1 MQEGVTASYGFIGF
15 GLIGGSIARAIRD
28 AQPSARIIVYD
39 PKAQALGQA
48 KDDGVVNE
56 IVPEIGSRFS
66 ALDIIFLC
74 APVGENNENLRRL
87 KPYLSPVTTVTDIG
101 SVKGPV
107 HETVTELQLE
117 RQFIGGH
124 PMTGSERTGYINSK
138 ASLLENAY
146 YILTHAD
153 GVELDRIA
161 QMQSFAE
168 MVGAIPLTL
177 TAEEHD
183 YVTGAVSHLPHVI
196 SATLVNL
203 VQDADD
209 DLETMKQIAAGG
221 FKDITRISSSS
232 PELWQQICLMNRDNL
247 VELLDRYMEA
257 LREAKN
263 TIANRKEAAL
273 KDFFDRARTYREGFT
288 DAVAG
293 PIAQTFVLYV
303 EIADMAG
310 AIANALTLLSD
321 GGVNIKNIGITH
333 NREAAYGSMMLEF
346 YDDVALRQAHALL
359 YGKGY
364 AVTMRT

>member
-1 MQEGVTASYGFIGF
+1 MTASYGFIGL

-28 AQPSARIIVYD
+28 AEPDARIIAYD
-39 PKAQALGQA
+39 PDAEALGQA
-48 KDDGVVNE
+48 KDDGVVND
-56 IVPEIGSRFS
+56 VLSEIGTGFTGVDV
-66 ALDIIFLC
+66 LFLC
-74 APVGENNENLRRL
+74 APVAVNNENLRRV
-87 KPYLSPVTTVTDIG
+87 KPYLAPSTTVTDIG
-101 SVKGPV
+101 SVKGPI
-107 HETVTELQLE
+107 HETVIKLGLE
-117 RQFIGGH
+117 RQFIGSH
-124 PMTGSERTGYINSK
+124 PMTGSERTGYRNSK

-146 YILTHAD
+146 YILTHTD
-153 GVELDRIA
+153 GVEIDRIA
-161 QMQSFAE
+161 QMQSLAE
-168 MVGAIPLTL
+168 KIGAIPFTL

-183 YVTGAVSHLPHVI
+183 YVTGVVSHLPHVI

-209 DLETMKQIAAGG
+209 GLQTMKQIAAGG

-247 VELLDRYMEA
+247 VALLDRYIEA
-257 LREAKN
+257 LGQAKN
-263 TIANRKEAAL
+263 TIANRKEALL
-273 KDFFDRARTYREGFT
+273 KDFFDKARTYRESFT

-293 PIAQTFVLYV
+293 PIGQTFVLYV

-310 AIANALTLLSD
+310 AIAGALTLLSD

-359 YGKGY
+359 YQKGY